1 MSDPTFGLLLLGTF
15 HATLNG
21 SVVHEFQSNSV
32 RGLLAYLAVE
42 SDRTHER
49 SYLAELF
56 WPDDPTDRGLTNLRQ
71 ALHRLTNAL
80 EATAGELDP
89 TMGPEVIGKI
99 LHVQRNSIRLNPQF
113 ATSTDVRQLIAALER
128 VEQHP
133 HRRNALCAACRERLT
148 IAIELYRGE
157 FLSGFSGRLS
167 TSFDQWLR
175 LWRDRAR
182 ELVVRA
188 VSLLVAYHEVRGDL
202 PETIRL
208 SRRWIELEPWNEEAS
223 QRLIDALAQSGQR
236 SAALAQ
242 YERCRNTLAIEFN
255 TTPSIETMALV
266 GRIQRGRLVPP
277 HVPPFD
283 VPSISDSLIG
293 RGRELAQIDTF
304 LAEAEGR
311 LLTIVGAGGSGKTRL
326 ATEAAHQQ
334 RGAFTDGIIFVALE
348 GLGDVAALRR
358 DIFFR
363 LGAAR
368 SGTIM
373 ESEHDRLGRVL
384 AQRQI
389 LLILDGCELLAPI
402 TEFLAELLGGTAEVT
417 VVATSR
423 RPLRLMAERLLVLD
437 GLTVDPGID
446 HAQGLSPAAQLFIE
460 QARRTHPSFE
470 ATSDDLTVID
480 TICSYVEGLPL
491 AIILAAGQLDRWS
504 VRQLWTRLQ
513 RDPDIL
519 SADQADV
526 PLRHRSARALFSS
539 AWQALHPPEQRAM
552 AALTVFPTTC
562 ATAAAS
568 LVIAAADPTTRRVEA
583 LLSGLIEKTMLQR
596 HGADRLQM
604 HALVRQ
610 FVNEMVPLV
619 LDDAALQRA
628 SDVHRQYYFDR
639 VEHWYRS
646 FSRGEATDDVT
657 PLADELTDI
666 IRAWNHAVANHDW
679 QRLSAAA
686 AAVRELTFRIGA
698 NDVARDAL
706 TAAIDGHARWDDTA
720 PLRDTRARL
729 LLALAAVQYNLSDYG
744 GVVRCVDDAVQL
756 APDAPLVR
764 ATALLHAGKV
774 LWRRGDLHAAVAT
787 LAEAGGALDDD
798 ARGQPRERAII
809 MSEVLHY
816 QSLARFGLGEARAAR
831 NLIARAT
838 HITRTAALKHR
849 LSDRLSVLG
858 LYCYIQGEFSEA
870 RQAIEESLHLTQSTD
885 RVTGQ
890 GIALFHLGT
899 LCTIDGDDLAGHEYL
914 TESIHLFQRAG
925 DIQNLSTAHFL
936 LGASM
941 ARLGDLT
948 TASRALDEGLALCRQ
963 VDHGV
968 GMTLGMAYRAW
979 VLLLQQRHDEAL
991 IQVEQTLLM
1000 SARSSDTFYRPFG
1013 MMVQGH
1019 ALARLGRTTEAMLWL
1034 TEAIVQ
1040 WDAMGSP
1047 HLTIE
1052 ALIARAELA
1061 ASLADH
1067 ARADRDVARATELLE
1082 RYPLGV
1088 LEQPARAISGLLT
1101 LLEAR
1106 DDARAAALRA
1116 RATEWFTWR
1125 SRQLAVSRW
1134 RDSFAGIPA
1143 VGQFIAS
1150 SGDATEWRPATRP
1163 PHRMTPHPQEHD
1175 Q

>member
-80 EATAGELDP
+80 EATASELDP
-89 TMGPEVIGKI
+89 AIGPEVVGKL

-113 ATSTDVRQLIAALER
+113 ATSTDVRQLIDALER
-128 VEQHP
+128 VEHHP

-167 TSFDQWLR
+167 ASFDQWLR
-175 LWRDRAR
+175 LWRDRTRA
-182 ELVVRA
+182 LVVRA
-188 VSLLVAYHEVRGDL
+188 VSLLVTYHEVRGDL
-202 PETIRL
+202 LETIRL

-242 YERCRNTLAIEFN
+242 YERCRQTLAIEFN

-283 VPSISDSLIG
+283 VPSISDSLVG
-293 RGRELAQIDTF
+293 RGRELTQIDTF

-326 ATEAAHQQ
+326 AIGAAHQQ
-334 RGAFTDGIIFVALE
+334 RGAFVDGIIFVALE
-348 GLGDVAALRR
+348 GVGDVASLRR
-358 DIFFR
+358 ELFFR

-368 SGTIM
+368 SDAIV
-373 ESEHDRLGRVL
+373 EHEHHRLGRVL
-384 AQRQI
+384 AQRQV
-389 LLILDGCELLAPI
+389 LLILDGCELLPPI
-402 TEFLAELLGGTAEVT
+402 TEFLAELLTGTTEVT
-417 VVATSR
+417 VIATSR

-437 GLTVDPGID
+437 GLTVDSGVD
-446 HAQGLSPAAQLFIE
+446 HAAELSPAAQLFVE

-470 ATSDDLTVID
+470 ATPDDLAIIG

-504 VRQLWTRLQ
+504 VRQLWAMLQ
-513 RDPDIL
+513 RDSDVL

-526 PLRHRSARALFSS
+526 PPRHRSVRALFSS

-552 AALTVFPTTC
+552 AALTVFSTSY

-568 LVIAAADPTTRRVEA
+568 LVITAADPTVGRVEL

-596 HGADRLQM
+596 HDADRLQM

-610 FVNEMVPLV
+610 FVDELVPRV
-619 LDDAALQRA
+619 LDDAALRRA
-628 SDVHRQYYFDR
+628 SDAHSRYYIDR
-639 VEHWYRS
+639 VEGWYRS
-646 FSRGEATDDVT
+646 FSRGEATDGV
-657 PLADELTDI
+657 PPPADELTEI
-666 IRAWNHAVANHDW
+666 IRAWHRTVANHDW
-679 QRLSAAA
+679 QRLSAVAA
-686 AAVRELTFRIGA
+686 AIRELTFRIGA

-706 TAAIDGHARWDDTA
+706 TAAIDGNARWDDAA
-720 PLRDTRARL
+720 PRRDARARL
-729 LLALAAVQYNLSDYG
+729 LLALAAVYYNLSDYG
-744 GVVRCVDDAVQL
+744 GVVRCVDDAMQQ

-764 ATALLHAGKV
+764 ATALLHAGKA

-787 LAEAGGALDDD
+787 LGDAGAALDDD
-798 ARGQPRERAII
+798 ARGESRERAII

-831 NLIARAT
+831 SLIARAT
-838 HITRTAALKHR
+838 HITRTAALMHR
-849 LSDRLSVLG
+849 LSDRLSALG
-858 LYCYIQGEFSEA
+858 LYCYTQGEFSEA
-870 RQAIEESLHLTQSTD
+870 RSVIEESLRLTRSID

-890 GIALFHLGT
+890 GIALLHLGT
-899 LCTIDGDDLAGHEYL
+899 LCAIDGDDLAGHEYL
-914 TESIHLFQRAG
+914 TESIRLFQRAG
-925 DIQNLSTAHFL
+925 DIQNLSTAYFL
-936 LGASM
+936 LGAGM

-948 TASRALDEGLALCRQ
+948 AASRALDEGLALCRQ
-963 VDHGV
+963 VDHAV

-1013 MMVQGH
+1013 MMVQGQ
-1019 ALARLGRTTEAMLWL
+1019 ALAKLGRTTEAALWL

-1040 WDAMGSP
+1040 WDVVGSP

-1061 ASLADH
+1061 AGLADH
-1067 ARADRDVARATELLE
+1067 ARADHDVARATELLE

-1088 LEQPARAISGLLT
+1088 LEQPARAISALLA

-1106 DDARAAALRA
+1106 DAARATSLRA

-1125 SRQLAVSRW
+1125 SQQLAVSRW
-1134 RDSFAGIPA
+1134 RDSFASIPA
-1143 VGQFIAS
+1143 VGQFIAAA
-1150 SGDATEWRPATRP
+1150 GDAAAWPLAERLPR
-1163 PHRMTPHPQEHD
+1163 RMTPQPQEHD